1 MVVGRGTKL
10 SETTVLTLM
19 NVQLQAYV
27 QQMLYVTIYK
37 ETILAS
43 VKLDFLEASAVISM
57 SVLSTLMTAMK
68 MLNVRIATEAMIA
81 LVGRDTT
88 EMEDHVTKDLVTI
101 GLVRQIKSVRDRQLS
116 TATVSQAF

>member
-116 TATVSQAF
+116 TATVSQAL

>member
-88 EMEDHVTKDLVTI
+88 EMEKHVTKDLVTI

-116 TATVSQAF
+116 TATVSQAL

>member
-88 EMEDHVTKDLVTI
+88 EMEKHVTKDLVTI

-116 TATVSQAF
+116 IATVSQAL